1 MDIRWTDKAAGDV
14 TRLHDFLAFH
24 NPAVAARNVQ
34 ALIAAPERLIAFPRI
49 GESLAQYDHRE
60 VRRLLI
66 GDYEV
71 RYEIAGDSIY
81 ILRIWH
87 SREQRQDD

>member
-1 MDIRWTDKAAGDV
+1 M
-14 TRLHDFLAFH
+14 
-24 NPAVAARNVQ
+24 
-34 ALIAAPERLIAFPRI
+34 
-49 GESLAQYDHRE
+49 
-60 VRRLLI
+60 I

>member
-1 MDIRWTDKAAGDV
+1 MNIHWTEKAAGDV
-14 TRLHDFLAFH
+14 TRLHGFLAPY
-24 NPAVAARNVQ
+24 NPVVATRNVQ
-34 ALIAAPERLIAFPRI
+34 ALVAAPERLMAFPRI
-49 GESLAQYDHRE
+49 GESLTQYDPRE

-66 GDYEV
+66 GDYEM

-87 SREQRQDD
+87 NREQRQDD

>member
-1 MDIRWTDKAAGDV
+1 M
-14 TRLHDFLAFH
+14 
-24 NPAVAARNVQ
+24 
-34 ALIAAPERLIAFPRI
+34 
-49 GESLAQYDHRE
+49 
-60 VRRLLI
+60 
-66 GDYEV
+66 